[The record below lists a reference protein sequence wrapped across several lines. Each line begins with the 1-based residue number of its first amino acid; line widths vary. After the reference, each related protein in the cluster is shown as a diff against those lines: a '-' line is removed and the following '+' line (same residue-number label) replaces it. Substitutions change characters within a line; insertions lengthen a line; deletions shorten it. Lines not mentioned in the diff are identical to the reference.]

1 MKVEVSLPPR
11 GNEAF
16 RRLRGMSFRKVLDVG
31 SGRGEWARI
40 FRLIGKDVRTISL
53 IPPADYVCDYLDADT
68 AGVDLIW
75 ACHVLEH
82 QRNVGLFL
90 DKCHADLKEG
100 GILAITVPPA
110 KANIVGG
117 HVCLWNPGLLL
128 YNLILAGFDC
138 AKAMIK
144 QYGYNISVIVRKEG
158 SVDKSNL
165 IMDAGDIESIAH
177 YFPLPV
183 AHGFNGNLGE
193 VNW

>member
-1 MKVEVSLPPR
+1 M
-11 GNEAF
+11 
-16 RRLRGMSFRKVLDVG
+16 RLRGMSFHTVLDVG
-31 SGRGEWARI
+31 SGTGEWAQV

-68 AGVDLIW
+68 EGVDLIW

-90 DKCHADLKEG
+90 DKCYSDLNEG
-100 GILAITVPPA
+100 GILAVTVPPA

-128 YNLILAGFDC
+128 YNLILSGFDC
-138 AKAMIK
+138 SKAMVK

-158 SVDKSNL
+158 SVDKNGI
-165 IMDAGDIESIAH
+165 IMDAGDIEKLAS
-177 YFPLPV
+177 YFPFAAV
-183 AHGFNGNLGE
+183 HGFNGNLE
-193 VNW
+193 EINW